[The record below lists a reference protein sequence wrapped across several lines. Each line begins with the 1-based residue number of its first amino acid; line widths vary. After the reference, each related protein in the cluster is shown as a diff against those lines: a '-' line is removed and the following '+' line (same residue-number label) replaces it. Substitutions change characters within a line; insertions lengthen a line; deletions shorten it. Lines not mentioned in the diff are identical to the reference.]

1 MVNEVLKNKCDTF
14 SWQEWRV
21 QKLWTLEVDDLY
33 RSNQKELEK
42 LYKYYFV
49 QKKTK
54 VLYLEDAQ
62 NMFGAAA
69 NLGLLPEHVSQC
81 WGMSQMTVEND
92 ITSRLDYLRCNF
104 QEFLE
109 FFARIADVVYKER
122 HSSLV
127 SKIER
132 LMDHMFHLLETK
144 RKPVVIE
151 VQYISQSE
159 DELEEMA
166 YLIKPE
172 EVMEMEET
180 VEEEPTQTDDLN

>member
-1 MVNEVLKNKCDTF
+1 MVNEVLKNRCDVS

-21 QKLWTLEVDDLY
+21 RKLWTLEVDDLY

-42 LYKYYFV
+42 LYKFYFAR
-49 QKKTK
+49 KKVK
-54 VLYLEDAQ
+54 ALYLDDAQ
-62 NMFGAAA
+62 DMFGANG

-92 ITSRLDYLRCNF
+92 ISQRLEYQRCNF

-109 FFARIADVVYKER
+109 FFARIADVAYKER

-132 LMDHMFHLLETK
+132 LMDHMFQLLETK

-159 DELEEMA
+159 DDLDEMA
-166 YLIKPE
+166 YLLEPE
-172 EVMEMEET
+172 EALELRQAEET
-180 VEEEPTQTDDLN
+180 LED

>member
-1 MVNEVLKNKCDTF
+1 MEGLRVLIDEVLKHKCDIS

-49 QKKTK
+49 QRK
-54 VLYLEDAQ
+54 VKALYLEDAQ
-62 NMFGAAA
+62 NLFGASA

-92 ITSRLDYLRCNF
+92 ISQRLDYLRCNF

-109 FFARIADVVYKER
+109 FFARIADLVYKDR

-132 LMDHMFHLLETK
+132 LMDHMFQLLDAK
-144 RKPVVIE
+144 RKEVIVE

-159 DELEEMA
+159 DELDEMA
-166 YLIKPE
+166 YLIEPE
-172 EVMEMEET
+172 EALEMEAT
-180 VEEEPTQTDDLN
+180 VED